1 MQARIQAG
9 TATLK
14 DQEQARV
21 REHETYITLLD
32 AGFALDQA
40 QMQLLRATGDLEH
53 WAVAPET
60 GVPPSPAPNPASNP

>member
-21 REHETYITLLD
+21 HEHETYISLLD
-32 AGFALDQA
+32 ASFALDQA

-53 WAVAPET
+53 WAIAPET
-60 GVPPSPAPNPASNP
+60 GTPGNPPANPANP